1 MVVFCFGVAFDFYSG
16 IPLPCCPCC
25 PSTSRKSHPK
35 PSQVW
40 RESPMGQPRRSNI
53 KEFLD
58 VHAVQDA
65 DEQEVLWVAVAALCS
80 WNQE

>member
-1 MVVFCFGVAFDFYSG
+1 MLVPFNFQKVSSKT
-16 IPLPCCPCC
+16 IP
-25 PSTSRKSHPK
+25 SMERISH
-35 PSQVW
+35 
-40 RESPMGQPRRSNI
+40 GQPRRSNI

>member
-1 MVVFCFGVAFDFYSG
+1 MER
-16 IPLPCCPCC
+16 I
-25 PSTSRKSHPK
+25 SH
-35 PSQVW
+35 
-40 RESPMGQPRRSNI
+40 GQPRRSNI